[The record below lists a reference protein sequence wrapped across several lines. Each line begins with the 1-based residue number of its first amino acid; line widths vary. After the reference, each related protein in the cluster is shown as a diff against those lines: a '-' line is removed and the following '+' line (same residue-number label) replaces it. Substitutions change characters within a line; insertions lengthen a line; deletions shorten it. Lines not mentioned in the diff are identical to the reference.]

1 MYKKQN
7 RITVLGMIAVSVN
20 KKVTSFLEI
29 TENRE
34 IDNKSTNR

>member
-1 MYKKQN
+1 MYKKTKQGYCS
-7 RITVLGMIAVSVN
+7 RHDSYVSE
-20 KKVTSFLEI
+20 KKITSFLEI

>member
-1 MYKKQN
+1 
-7 RITVLGMIAVSVN
+7 MIAMSVN